1 MKRENI
7 KNSVILYQ
15 SKNIKEKL
23 RMTHFDLLNRSIHSI
38 KKIFFSYNAD
48 MLTLQ
53 QRGIFGLPKFQQAKL
68 NDCHSDILMGPMR
81 KSHST
86 DSYGYFNV
94 FHRQLN
100 IMNLNIFMSPIMLPL
115 YQNFTTFLCLICIF
129 IPTFIFSCAKT
140 IPLSMMMILRPAQ
153 FDVLFLE
160 NYYTSWTDRYCPLL
174 DRVIA
179 LLMKK
184 VDIDPYA

>member
-1 MKRENI
+1 
-7 KNSVILYQ
+7 
-15 SKNIKEKL
+15 
-23 RMTHFDLLNRSIHSI
+23 
-38 KKIFFSYNAD
+38 
-48 MLTLQ
+48 
-53 QRGIFGLPKFQQAKL
+53 
-68 NDCHSDILMGPMR
+68 
-81 KSHST
+81 
-86 DSYGYFNV
+86 
-94 FHRQLN
+94 
-100 IMNLNIFMSPIMLPL
+100 MNLNIFMSPIMLPL

-140 IPLSMMMILRPAQ
+140 MPLSMMMILRPAQ

-184 VDIDPYA
+184 VDIDPYAWVYKWRKDRKSRKMHDEDYFHIKVIWTLNQRGRLIVVHCIVVTKLANARCGHDG

>member
-1 MKRENI
+1 
-7 KNSVILYQ
+7 
-15 SKNIKEKL
+15 
-23 RMTHFDLLNRSIHSI
+23 
-38 KKIFFSYNAD
+38 
-48 MLTLQ
+48 
-53 QRGIFGLPKFQQAKL
+53 
-68 NDCHSDILMGPMR
+68 
-81 KSHST
+81 
-86 DSYGYFNV
+86 
-94 FHRQLN
+94 
-100 IMNLNIFMSPIMLPL
+100 MNLNIFMSPIMLPL

-153 FDVLFLE
+153 LDVLFLE

-184 VDIDPYA
+184 VDIDRYTHAYTNEEKIGKVGKCMTEIIFISRSFGL